1 MRGAEYDVFWQE
13 HQAAAKNVYVS
24 IRALVALIDNS
35 APDSDSIWLIGAPAK
50 LFERPWNLPRRAR
63 MFRLTLWRFHHLH
76 SSCRNVWRALLEQ
89 RRICASAI

>member
-50 LFERPWNLPRRAR
+50 LFERPWNITKKSTDVQADPVA
-63 MFRLTLWRFHHLH
+63 F
-76 SSCRNVWRALLEQ
+76 SSPSVIL
-89 RRICASAI
+89 